1 MIPDNKPGEH
11 SIRMTMEELFRLQGI
26 NISMKSSDIKAVVP
40 TIVAMLKLKLPDI
53 PTEKL
58 ELQTSERVS
67 AHSTVEQASS
77 ARVEVRARLTGNKS
91 FPLLFPSVPR

>member
-1 MIPDNKPGEH
+1 
-11 SIRMTMEELFRLQGI
+11 MEELFRLQGI

-67 AHSTVEQASS
+67 VT
-77 ARVEVRARLTGNKS
+77 
-91 FPLLFPSVPR
+91 PSHKPPVQGISVGAGMQCEIPN

>member
-1 MIPDNKPGEH
+1 
-11 SIRMTMEELFRLQGI
+11 MTMEELFRLQGI

-67 AHSTVEQASS
+67 TTPSHKPPERAIG
-77 ARVEVRARLTGNKS
+77 ARADVQRVMPK
-91 FPLLFPSVPR
+91 